1 MPLSRAAWVAD
12 RVVPELAIVH
22 GFARRLLVFA
32 HTPGVRAL
40 TMAAEQLTNSPE
52 QAIYVGRAG
61 LQPETNG
68 L

>member
-1 MPLSRAAWVAD
+1 VAD
-12 RVVPELAIVH
+12 RAVPELAIVH
-22 GFARRLLVFA
+22 GFARRLLVFEA
-32 HTPGVRAL
+32 GVSAL

-61 LQPETNG
+61 LQPATNG